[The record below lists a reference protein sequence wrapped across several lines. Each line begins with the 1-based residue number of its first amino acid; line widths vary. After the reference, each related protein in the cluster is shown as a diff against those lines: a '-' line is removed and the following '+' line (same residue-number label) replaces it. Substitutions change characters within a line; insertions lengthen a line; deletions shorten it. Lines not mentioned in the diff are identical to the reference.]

1 MKRYTSIE
9 LFKENFKFSC
19 GHFTIFSATEREN
32 MHGHNF
38 QVLVRFTSEV
48 LEHGMTFD
56 YGQLKKKT
64 EQLCE
69 TLNEHFLL
77 PGTSPYLNIEKQAGF
92 VTAHFNG
99 EKIPFLARDVMILPI
114 ANVTLEELARWFLEQ
129 YLENK
134 SEFESF
140 GVQEIE
146 VKAFSGPGQSASA
159 IWKRTS

>member
-19 GHFTIFSATEREN
+19 GHFTIFSQTEREN
-32 MHGHNF
+32 LHGHNF
-38 QVLVRFTSEV
+38 RVMVRFTSEV

-56 YGQLKKKT
+56 YGKLKKKT

-69 TLNEHFLL
+69 MLNEHFLL
-77 PGTSPYLNIEKQAGF
+77 PGKSPYLKIEKNEDLIL
-92 VTAHFNG
+92 AHFDD
-99 EKIPFLARDVMILPI
+99 EKIPFLHRDVIILPI
-114 ANVTLEELARWFLEQ
+114 ANVTLEELSRWFLEQ

-134 SEFESF
+134 SDFEAF
-140 GVQEIE
+140 GVREIE

-159 IWKRTS
+159 IWRRI